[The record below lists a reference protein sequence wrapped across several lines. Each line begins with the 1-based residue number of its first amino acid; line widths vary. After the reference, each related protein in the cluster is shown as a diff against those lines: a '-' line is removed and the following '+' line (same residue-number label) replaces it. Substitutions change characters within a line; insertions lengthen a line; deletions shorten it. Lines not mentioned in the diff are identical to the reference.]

1 MTETLYWITRFDA
14 LCTVFETIL
23 ISSGILGGILVII
36 LIIGNT
42 EIEDHQLNII
52 LKYLKIFASIFI
64 ITLTIKAFVP
74 STKEALM
81 IYGVGS
87 TVEYLK
93 NNEKA
98 MNLPDKC
105 IDALDAWIE
114 ELNKGEKKDSERKDE
129 IH

>member
-1 MTETLYWITRFDA
+1 MELLYWITRFDA

-23 ISSGILGGILVII
+23 ISAGVLGGILTII

-42 EIEDHQLNII
+42 DIEDHQLKAI
-52 LKYLKIFASIFI
+52 LKYLKIFAGIFI
-64 ITLTIKAFVP
+64 ITLTVKAFIP

-87 TVEYLK
+87 TIEYLK

-98 MNLPDKC
+98 MQLPDKC
-105 IDALDAWIE
+105 IDALDAWVE
-114 ELNKGEKKDSERKDE
+114 ELNKKEEANE
-129 IH
+129 

>member
-1 MTETLYWITRFDA
+1 MELLYWITRFDA
-14 LCTVFETIL
+14 LRMVFDTIL
-23 ISSGILGGILVII
+23 ISSGILGGILII
-36 LIIGNT
+36 VLIIGNT
-42 EIEDHQLNII
+42 EIEEHHLKFI
-52 LKYLKIFASIFI
+52 LKYLKIFAGVFI
-64 ITLTIKAFVP
+64 ITLTVKAFVP

-93 NNEKA
+93 SNEKA
-98 MNLPDKC
+98 MKLPDKC

-114 ELNKGEKKDSERKDE
+114 ELNKKEDE

>member
-1 MTETLYWITRFDA
+1 MELLYWITRFDA
-14 LCTVFETIL
+14 LRMVFDTIL
-23 ISSGILGGILVII
+23 ISSGVLGGILVVT

-42 EIEDHQLNII
+42 EIEDHIFDSII
-52 LKYLKIFASIFI
+52 KYLKISAVTFI

-93 NNEKA
+93 SNEKA
-98 MNLPDKC
+98 MKLPDKC
-105 IDALDAWIE
+105 IDALDAWVE
-114 ELNKGEKKDSERKDE
+114 ELNKKERKRDE
-129 IH
+129 

>member
-14 LCTVFETIL
+14 LRMVFDTIL
-23 ISSGILGGILVII
+23 ISSGVLGGVLAII
-36 LIIGNT
+36 LIIGST
-42 EIEDHQLNII
+42 EIDECYFKPM
-52 LKYLKIFASIFI
+52 LKYLKIFASAFI
-64 ITLTIKAFVP
+64 ITLTVKAFVP

-105 IDALDAWIE
+105 IDALDAWVE
-114 ELNKGEKKDSERKDE
+114 ELNKEETK
-129 IH
+129 